1 MPLLMIDLDNTLV
14 DRDAAFREAAAAFL
28 AEHAL
33 PAGDL
38 ARLLALDASGYTPRR
53 EVAGAMT
60 DRYGPAVPV
69 SAVRRFLDHGAA
81 ERVTLPEST
90 RRALGRARADGWTCV
105 IVTNGRVA
113 QQETKIRNTGL
124 DGLVH
129 GWVVSEAIGHR
140 KPAPEAFEAAAA
152 IVGASLDGAWVIGD
166 SPHADIRGAIGIDA
180 RSVWVS
186 GGRPWTE
193 TAYRPTQTATDAAS
207 AIDHV
212 TGRAPGYGTNS
223 ISG

>member
-14 DRDAAFREAAAAFL
+14 DRDAAFGAAAAAFL

-33 PAGDL
+33 PADDL
-38 ARLLALDASGYTPRR
+38 AWLLALDASGYAPRR

-60 DRYGPAVPV
+60 DRYGQAVPV

-81 ERVTLPEST
+81 ERVTLPEPT
-90 RRALGRARADGWTCV
+90 RRALDRARADGWTCV

-124 DGLVH
+124 DSLVH
-129 GWVVSEAIGHR
+129 GWVVSEAVGHK
-140 KPAPEAFEAAAA
+140 KPARQIFEAAATT
-152 IVGASLDGAWVIGD
+152 VGASLDGAWLIGD
-166 SPHADIRGAIGIDA
+166 SPHADIQGAVGIGA

-186 GGRPWTE
+186 GGRPWAE
-193 TAYRPTQTATDAAS
+193 TAYRPTQTADDAAS
-207 AIDHV
+207 AIDYV
-212 TGRAPGYGTNS
+212 TGHVPGYGTNS